1 MKNQKALIISITFF
15 LALLCIGSVSADV
28 QVSRRPFG
36 WESKGRIRE
45 LQRMIED
52 NTARIK
58 AIHRELV
65 QERTYPLTKEDR
77 KYLLEERNLLVE
89 QNFKYKREIQ
99 RLRSQR
105 S

>member
-1 MKNQKALIISITFF
+1 MKNQKALIIAVALL

-28 QVSRRPFG
+28 RISSRPFG

-77 KYLLEERNLLVE
+77 NYLLEERNLLVE

-99 RLRSQR
+99 RLSRQR
-105 S
+105 N